1 MEPAHF
7 LSLAGDLLPHVF
19 RGAGPDGGAVQ
30 QPVEAGGTQLAQ
42 VTVVAWVVNENRSPN
57 SIAAVASEAE
67 FSGVHD
73 VVGVQ
78 SLFQGS
84 HHILAHPHLPG
95 Q

>member
-19 RGAGPDGGAVQ
+19 RGADPDGGAVQ
-30 QPVEAGGTQLAQ
+30 QRVEVGGTQLVQ
-42 VTVVAWVVNENRSPN
+42 VTVVAWAAKKNGSPN
-57 SIAAVASEAE
+57 SIATVASETE

-84 HHILAHPHLPG
+84 HHFLAHPHLPG